1 MPQLDLLNFPWMT
14 VTFCM
19 LFCLILVIFFMKY
32 NSLLLFYARVL
43 SPKLLQLKLMLVTNI
58 PRYLQI
64 VTALIYFFLM
74 M

>member
-1 MPQLDLLNFPWMT
+1 
-14 VTFCM
+14 
-19 LFCLILVIFFMKY
+19 MKY